1 MSIAVCLP
9 FPVSTNRLW
18 RGTGKH
24 VRLSDEYKAWKS
36 EANDWYIQQK
46 RGKEPI
52 KGPFTYMIVLDRTR
66 RKSNLDGDNR
76 LKAPLDYLQSV
87 GLIEN
92 DSLAEGGGWAWG
104 DIDGCLIKVEAA

>member
-1 MSIAVCLP
+1 MTFSLLLP

-18 RGTGKH
+18 RAYGQRVYASK
-24 VRLSDEYKAWKS
+24 EYKAWKQ
-36 EANDWYIQQK
+36 EANDYYIQQK
-46 RGKEPI
+46 RGKQKIE
-52 KGPFTYMIVLDRTR
+52 GPFTYMIVLDRTR

-76 LKAPLDYLQSV
+76 LKAPLDFLQSV

-104 DIDGCLIKVEAA
+104 DVDGCLIKVEAA